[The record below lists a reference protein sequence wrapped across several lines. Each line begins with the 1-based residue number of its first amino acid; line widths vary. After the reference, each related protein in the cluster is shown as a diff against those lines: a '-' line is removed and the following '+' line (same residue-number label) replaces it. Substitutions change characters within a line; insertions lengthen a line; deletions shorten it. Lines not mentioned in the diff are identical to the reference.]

1 MVDDKEEELSRSAF
15 ALFKAKED
23 EIERRKMEVKDRV
36 QTKLGLAEE
45 ATRRLAE
52 IREVSFIFEHF
63 QELGTN
69 IFIFREIFEYFQE
82 LEALTDPMRK
92 EISAI
97 RKRVDGINRE
107 LKPLGQ
113 SCQRKVMSNECVCF
127 DMFINIL
134 DRFLA
139 KFLSSMGCCLQEREF
154 KEALEAY
161 NEKNKEKAM
170 FVSKLVEVKHSFL
183 HLCDLCSIIAVVF

>member
-1 MVDDKEEELSRSAF
+1 MATTRQILEQPQSPFIQRVKSSGIISMNGSPMIDDREEELSRSAL

-23 EIERRKMEVKDRV
+23 EIERRKMEVKNKV
-36 QTKLGLAEE
+36 ETKLGLAEE

-52 IREVSFIFEHF
+52 IRE
-63 QELGTN
+63 
-69 IFIFREIFEYFQE
+69 E

-97 RKRVDGINRE
+97 RKRVDAINRE

-113 SCQRKVMSNECVCF
+113 SWQRK
-127 DMFINIL
+127 
-134 DRFLA
+134 
-139 KFLSSMGCCLQEREF
+139 EREL

-170 FVSKLVEVKHSFL
+170 FVTKLVELVTESEKQRMTKLDELSKIVESSL
-183 HLCDLCSIIAVVF
+183 R

>member
-1 MVDDKEEELSRSAF
+1 MATTRQILEQPQSPFIQRIKSSGNNSMNGSPMIDDKEEELSQSAF

-52 IREVSFIFEHF
+52 IRE
-63 QELGTN
+63 
-69 IFIFREIFEYFQE
+69 E

-97 RKRVDGINRE
+97 RKRVDAINRE

-113 SCQRKVMSNECVCF
+113 SCQRK
-127 DMFINIL
+127 
-134 DRFLA
+134 
-139 KFLSSMGCCLQEREF
+139 EREF

-161 NEKNKEKAM
+161 NEKNKEKAI
-170 FVSKLVEVKHSFL
+170 FVSKLVELVTESEKLRMTKLEELSK
-183 HLCDLCSIIAVVF
+183 SIEISLR

>member
-1 MVDDKEEELSRSAF
+1 MATTRQILEQPQSPFIQRIKSSPMIDDKEEELSRSAL
-15 ALFKAKED
+15 AMFKAKED

-52 IREVSFIFEHF
+52 IRE
-63 QELGTN
+63 
-69 IFIFREIFEYFQE
+69 E

-97 RKRVDGINRE
+97 RKRVDAINRE

-113 SCQRKVMSNECVCF
+113 SCQRKFFRYENVFSLLLKARTFGCQSLMNSAKA
-127 DMFINIL
+127 L
-134 DRFLA
+134 
-139 KFLSSMGCCLQEREF
+139 KFLYANTR
-154 KEALEAY
+154 
-161 NEKNKEKAM
+161 
-170 FVSKLVEVKHSFL
+170 
-183 HLCDLCSIIAVVF
+183 

>member
-1 MVDDKEEELSRSAF
+1 MATTRQILEQPQSPMMQRIKSLGIISINGSPMIDDKEEELSRSAL
-15 ALFKAKED
+15 AMFKAKED

-52 IREVSFIFEHF
+52 IRE
-63 QELGTN
+63 
-69 IFIFREIFEYFQE
+69 E

-97 RKRVDGINRE
+97 RKRVDAINRE

-113 SCQRKVMSNECVCF
+113 SCQRK
-127 DMFINIL
+127 
-134 DRFLA
+134 
-139 KFLSSMGCCLQEREF
+139 EREF

-161 NEKNKEKAM
+161 NEKNKEKAL
-170 FVSKLVEVKHSFL
+170 FVSKLVELVTESEKLRMSKL
-183 HLCDLCSIIAVVF
+183 EELSKSIEISLR

>member
-1 MVDDKEEELSRSAF
+1 MATTRQILEQPQSPYIQRIKSINGSPMIDDKEEELSRSAL

-36 QTKLGLAEE
+36 KTKLGLAEE

-52 IREVSFIFEHF
+52 IRE
-63 QELGTN
+63 
-69 IFIFREIFEYFQE
+69 E

-92 EISAI
+92 EISAL
-97 RKRVDGINRE
+97 RKRVDAINRE

-113 SCQRKVMSNECVCF
+113 SCQRKE
-127 DMFINIL
+127 
-134 DRFLA
+134 
-139 KFLSSMGCCLQEREF
+139 KEF

-170 FVSKLVEVKHSFL
+170 FVSKLVELVTESEKLRMSKL
-183 HLCDLCSIIAVVF
+183 EELSKSIDISLR

>member
-1 MVDDKEEELSRSAF
+1 MTTARQILEQPQSPLVERIKSSGMINIINGSPMVDDKEEELSRSAF

-52 IREVSFIFEHF
+52 IRE
-63 QELGTN
+63 
-69 IFIFREIFEYFQE
+69 E

-113 SCQRKVMSNECVCF
+113 SCQRK
-127 DMFINIL
+127 
-134 DRFLA
+134 
-139 KFLSSMGCCLQEREF
+139 EREF

-170 FVSKLVEVKHSFL
+170 FVNKLVELVTESEKVRMTKLEELSK
-183 HLCDLCSIIAVVF
+183 SIEISLR